1 MALSRVISLDGLHL
15 INFDPRYVKALD
27 SAAIEYNRLR
37 QKYHSNLK
45 PFAITKQRAK
55 KLNDIQWCKISWT
68 SAGQRPTAQVDDY
81 STRRFSNP
89 DGVSSFANSV
99 MQCIMCSPALR
110 KVILDGCD
118 GALKDLCRQYIS
130 ATGSTLDCTELR
142 KMLGS
147 PVDGSSSEDAVKFLL
162 LLMVTCDKL
171 GSVMRHTVN
180 VYSRCKY
187 CSTQNVD
194 T

>member
-1 MALSRVISLDGLHL
+1 
-15 INFDPRYVKALD
+15 
-27 SAAIEYNRLR
+27 
-37 QKYHSNLK
+37 
-45 PFAITKQRAK
+45 
-55 KLNDIQWCKISWT
+55 
-68 SAGQRPTAQVDDY
+68 
-81 STRRFSNP
+81 
-89 DGVSSFANSV
+89 
-99 MQCIMCSPALR
+99 MQCILCSPALR

-171 GSVMRHTVN
+171 GSVMQHTVN
-180 VYSRCKY
+180 VYSIVAHKMLTLGLRIF
-187 CSTQNVD
+187 QN
-194 T
+194 